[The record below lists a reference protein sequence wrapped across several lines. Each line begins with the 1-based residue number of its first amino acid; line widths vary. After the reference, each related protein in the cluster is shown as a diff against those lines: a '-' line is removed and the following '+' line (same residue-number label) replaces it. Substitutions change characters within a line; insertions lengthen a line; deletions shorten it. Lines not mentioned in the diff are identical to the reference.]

1 MLGSVFGKKSRTE
14 HLKKKDIRRVAK
26 KLCQYGLQAALL
38 TSAALTAEVGA
49 LKQELEQSEQE
60 LGRAKEQFQDKEG
73 E

>member
-1 MLGSVFGKKSRTE
+1 MLGLVFGKKSRTE
-14 HLKKKDIRRVAK
+14 DLKKKDIRRVAK

-49 LKQELEQSEQE
+49 LKQELERSEQE
-60 LGRAKEQFQDKEG
+60 LGRAKKQLQDKEG